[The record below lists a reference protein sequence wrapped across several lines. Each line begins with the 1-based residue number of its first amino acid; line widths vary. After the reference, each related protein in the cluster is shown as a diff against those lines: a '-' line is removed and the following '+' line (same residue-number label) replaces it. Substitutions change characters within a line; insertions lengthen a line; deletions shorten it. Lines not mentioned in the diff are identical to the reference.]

1 MGFGVKLLMAGNIF
15 IYRLSRGRVGD
26 RLASQSILLL
36 NTTGR
41 RSGKTFTTP
50 LNYYRDGEDFILVA
64 SNWGNEHNP
73 GWFYNLINQE
83 EAVVQVKDR
92 PITVHA
98 SVIEGEDYERLWQ
111 LVTEKNAFYKK
122 YQSKTRRRIPLV
134 RLASKERDDGE
145 LHL

>member
-15 IYRLSRGRVGD
+15 IYRLAKGRVGD